1 MQPAKA
7 ACSSDLKSLG
17 RAPMLLKMALNLPVR
32 VVPDA
37 PRLLFVAAVHRNI
50 PQL

>member
-1 MQPAKA
+1 
-7 ACSSDLKSLG
+7 
-17 RAPMLLKMALNLPVR
+17 LNLPVQA
-32 VVPDA
+32 VPDA